1 MTDAYDQPA
10 AGSDLPTASEVRELF
25 EELRGEWSQR
35 NSDYNW
41 ARQMY
46 DGEHWDQSR
55 NPPATG
61 RYSLVANYI
70 RPTVDGAIRDLF
82 GRMPG
87 IQVVPEGT
95 DEPLRRKAEA
105 LEAVLYKSWMD
116 NLAPVVFRRV
126 AQNAALLRRGILYT
140 WWDPKRTI
148 VRFKS
153 CAPENFYPV
162 YDGADIVEAIYVTR
176 VNTRLLKRRHPT
188 VASMI
193 HSDAGSDW
201 VGTGVSDTSGG
212 VTDALADDGAGRT
225 MGTGGQTTVYDW
237 FDNEGGWVRVMGEAR
252 IAQHLSIGEFPFV
265 VIEDAVSGNEDEP
278 RAAIEDIFEL
288 NQYLDQVISQQA
300 DIIRKYSNPT
310 IIDAGSGQAPE
321 VVKKTVQGEGGVL
334 PIRKDGMV
342 SYLNWQGTPPDI
354 TAQFERVR
362 ATLMDLGGRNEAAYG
377 RTVTNQSGVMTNM
390 ALSPT
395 VAAAQERMELFG
407 LGLAKLN
414 ELILLT
420 YEKNLR
426 GGVIRASALRP
437 RGAAMSGYV
446 PVAGEIRGSDIAGW
460 YHNRIKWPAVL
471 RTDDPVYVQTEISK
485 MTANP
490 PVQSVYTTMENLG
503 IEDVESERDRL
514 QEQLQDPTWH
524 PDRLSSAIE
533 AAGALSQ
540 TALDPAFEGLA
551 PGGPD
556 MAMAAQAAGNPNRD
570 TLAG

>member
-1 MTDAYDQPA
+1 MTDSYEKPA
-10 AGSDLPTASEVRELF
+10 AGSDLPTVSEVRELF

-35 NSDYNW
+35 NADYNR

-46 DGEHWDQSR
+46 DGEHWDQTT
-55 NPPATG
+55 NPPAVG

-70 RPTVDGAIRDLF
+70 RPTVDGAVRDLF

-87 IQVVPEGT
+87 MQVVPPGV
-95 DEPLRRKAEA
+95 DEMNRRKAEA
-105 LEAVLYKSWMD
+105 LEAVLYQSWMD
-116 NLAPVVFRRV
+116 NEAPLVFRRV
-126 AQNAALLRRGILYT
+126 AHNAILVRRGILYT
-140 WWDPKRTI
+140 WWDPKRSI
-148 VRFKS
+148 VRFRS

-162 YDGADIVEAIYVTR
+162 YDGHDVVEAIYVTR
-176 VNTRLLKRRHPT
+176 VNTRLLRRRHPT
-188 VASMI
+188 VADRIMP
-193 HSDAGSDW
+193 DAGSDW
-201 VGTGVSDTSGG
+201 VGSGVASTESG
-212 VTDALADDGAGRT
+212 VTDALGDEGSGRI

-237 FDNEGGWVRVMGEAR
+237 FDAQGRWVRVMGDAR
-252 IAQHLSIGEFPFV
+252 IAQTLRIGQFPFV
-265 VIEDAVSGNEDEP
+265 VVEDAVSGDEDEP
-278 RAAIEDIFEL
+278 RAAIEDVFEL

-310 IIDAGSGQAPE
+310 IIDAGSGQPPE

-334 PIRKDGMV
+334 PIRKDGTV
-342 SYLNWQGTPPDI
+342 AYLNWQGTPPDI

-377 RTVTNQSGVMTNM
+377 RTITNQSGVMTNM

-395 VAAAQERMELFG
+395 VAAAQERMSIFG
-407 LGLAKLN
+407 LGLSHLN
-414 ELILLT
+414 ELILRT
-420 YEKNLR
+420 YEKNL
-426 GGVIRASALRP
+426 GGATIKATALRP
-437 RGAAMSGYV
+437 RGESLSVFAPIM
-446 PVAGEIRGSDIAGW
+446 GEITGTEIGGW

-514 QEQLQDPTWH
+514 QEQLQDPVWH
-524 PDRLSSAIE
+524 PDRLQSAIE

-540 TALDPAFEGLA
+540 TSLDPAFEGLA
-551 PGGPD
+551 PDGMG
-556 MAMAAQAAGNPNRD
+556 MAATAAGNPNRD
-570 TLAG
+570 LLAG